1 MFCQNCGQEIPDD
14 SRFCD
19 YCGQPQQV
27 YDGQGTG
34 EQQGYGP
41 YGEPPVNYDTQGYG
55 NQPVYGTEPKRNSGK
70 MIGIIACLLA
80 AVVIIVILRAC
91 FGGKPTT
98 PLNNIQKIINKQETD
113 ITKIVDATTPG
124 FVSDAYKDML
134 KVLEGNKEYKKTVK
148 EILKNSGDQID
159 DLWSYSFDDLED
171 EYGKNVKISYKV
183 KKKEKL
189 TKDEKKSIS
198 EGYAAFADLSSGV
211 TDCIENLDKCTELS
225 DKEINKLVK
234 IVENLEKKLEKI
246 KVTDGYLMT
255 VDLIAKGKDDDD
267 SEKVDIVVIKVDGDW
282 TIDYLSTY
290 LINDSDY
297 DLDEVD
303 EAVDQ
308 MELKT
313 INAQM
318 KLAAKAMKEADE
330 DLIEY
335 FADSFDNYFY

>member
-19 YCGQPQQV
+19 YCGQPQQA

-34 EQQGYGP
+34 EQ
-41 YGEPPVNYDTQGYG
+41 QGYG

-80 AVVIIVILRAC
+80 TVVIIVILRAC

-234 IVENLEKKLEKI
+234 IVEKLEKKLEKI

>member
-1 MFCQNCGQEIPDD
+1 MP
-14 SRFCD
+14 
-19 YCGQPQQV
+19 
-27 YDGQGTG
+27 
-34 EQQGYGP
+34 
-41 YGEPPVNYDTQGYG
+41 
-55 NQPVYGTEPKRNSGK
+55 
-70 MIGIIACLLA
+70 LH
-80 AVVIIVILRAC
+80 RA
-91 FGGKPTT
+91 
-98 PLNNIQKIINKQETD
+98 LYRMLD
-113 ITKIVDATTPG
+113 
-124 FVSDAYKDML
+124 KDML

-234 IVENLEKKLEKI
+234 IVEKLEKKLEKI

>member
-1 MFCQNCGQEIPDD
+1 MIVKMKFINISGPRNDIDRVTDLYLSRYEIQLESALSELKTVD
-14 SRFCD
+14 
-19 YCGQPQQV
+19 
-27 YDGQGTG
+27 
-34 EQQGYGP
+34 
-41 YGEPPVNYDTQGYG
+41 N
-55 NQPVYGTEPKRNSGK
+55 
-70 MIGIIACLLA
+70 
-80 AVVIIVILRAC
+80 LRP
-91 FGGKPTT
+91 FVE
-98 PLNNIQKIINKQETD
+98 IN
-113 ITKIVDATTPG
+113 P
-124 FVSDAYKDML
+124 YKDALGKAEEFAGYLENADEISPDTSLGLDDIFELIRTTNEAYL
-134 KVLEGNKEYKKTVK
+134 K
-148 EILKNSGDQID
+148 IQA
-159 DLWSYSFDDLED
+159 
-171 EYGKNVKISYKV
+171 
-183 KKKEKL
+183 KKEKL

-255 VDLIAKGKDDDD
+255 VDLIAKGKEDDD